1 MIGFAGEERFCFQF
15 GNIGIGGTEFLVQV
29 LEEIVFLLDVGFFVS
44 EVDVSF
50 NITGDGRE
58 FFVGGNLV
66 LGALAVTENPLGS
79 FLIAP
84 EIGVGCAGFE
94 RFQTLAVLR
103 RVKDNSG
110 RG

>member
-1 MIGFAGEERFCFQF
+1 MIGFTGEECLGFQVRD
-15 GNIGIGGTEFLVQV
+15 IGIGGTEFLVQI
-29 LEEIVFLLDVGFFVS
+29 LEEIVFLLDVGFFLS
-44 EVDVSF
+44 KVDIGF
-50 NITGDGRE
+50 DITRNGGE

-66 LGALAVTENPLGS
+66 FRALAVAENALSG

-84 EIGVGCAGFE
+84 EIGVGCADFE
-94 RFQTLAVLR
+94 SLQALAVLR